1 MVNFIYFA
9 CKGSKFYT
17 NYQNYLHICK
27 KSSTFAPAFGNFG
40 VHNATQCYTTLHNAP
55 AIVAQLV
62 EQRIRNAWVAGLDAE
77 N

>member
-40 VHNATQCYTTLHNAP
+40 VHNAP

-62 EQRIRNAWVAGLDAE
+62 EQSIRNAWVAGLEAE